1 MSDSKSKIFLLNE
14 RSEEITPLQE
24 TSYEREA
31 HLQQFL
37 ALYPDLLPG
46 DRIATP
52 ARRWLFVS
60 REVSVPDSVDS
71 GGRWSLDHLFLDQDG
86 MPTFVECKRS
96 SDTRGR
102 REVVAQMLDYA
113 ANGVAHWKTGH
124 IREAFERRCE
134 ADGKVAADV
143 LAAFLAGGEP
153 VGAESFLPD
162 SYWER
167 VESNLR
173 DRRIRLI
180 FVADRI
186 APELKRLVE
195 FLNEELI
202 NVEVLAVEVRQ
213 YHLAGFSHRV
223 LVPELVGATPLAQVV
238 KGKGRSGVIDPE
250 DFHEKSSGAA
260 QAFHRQLLAS
270 LDDLKALA
278 EWGSLGYAI
287 KFPVGGAGRR
297 VTVAYCYPPDKVQYY
312 FDTSLVSAETRR
324 ASRDALVQESEG
336 TFTASGQHAAN
347 CWIDNENKAKALDAL
362 TTAIQRARVQLDSVS
377 GQIQ

>member
-1 MSDSKSKIFLLNE
+1 MSKSKSKIFLLDE
-14 RSEEITPLQE
+14 QSAELTPLYE
-24 TSYEREA
+24 TLYEKEA
-31 HLQQFL
+31 DLQQFL
-37 ALYPDLLPG
+37 ARYPDLLPG
-46 DRIATP
+46 DRISTQ

-60 REVSVPDSVDS
+60 REVSVPDSAES

-86 MPTFVECKRS
+86 MPTFIECKRS

-153 VGAESFLPD
+153 DGEEALLPD
-162 SYWER
+162 TYWER
-167 VESNLR
+167 VESSLR
-173 DRRIRLI
+173 DRKIRLI

-202 NVEVLAVEVRQ
+202 NVEVLAVEVKQ

-223 LVPELVGATPLAQVV
+223 LVPELVGATTLARIV
-238 KGKGRSGVIDPE
+238 KDKTRTLDQEGFFER
-250 DFHEKSSGAA
+250 SSGPARE
-260 QAFHRQLLAS
+260 FHRRLLAR
-270 LDDLKALA
+270 LNDLQAVA
-278 EWGSLGYAI
+278 EWGGTSFAI
-287 KFPVGGAGRR
+287 RLPIGSSGKR
-297 VTVAYCYPPDKVQYY
+297 VTVANCYLPDKVQYY
-312 FDTSLVSAETRR
+312 FEASMVDAETRR
-324 ASRDALVQESEG
+324 TLRDDLLRDSQGVFNATDKNKHS
-336 TFTASGQHAAN
+336 AN
-347 CWIDNENKAKALDAL
+347 CWISTENTERALDAI
-362 TTAIQRARVQLDSVS
+362 TSAIRRARATLGGVS
-377 GQIQ
+377 G